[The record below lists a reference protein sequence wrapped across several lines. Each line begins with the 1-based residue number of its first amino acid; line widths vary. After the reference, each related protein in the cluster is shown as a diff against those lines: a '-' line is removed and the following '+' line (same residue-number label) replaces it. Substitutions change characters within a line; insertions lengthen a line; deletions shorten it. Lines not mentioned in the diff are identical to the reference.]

1 MLSEVKIVINERI
14 QINDEDDFNIE
25 KCRNKLIDLLSENVI
40 QTISILEQLDENEV
54 LYVSEVFEEI
64 AYNLQSTE
72 YIKCL
77 RDIEK
82 KYPNIDISDSIE
94 VAEEYI

>member
-1 MLSEVKIVINERI
+1 MLSKVKNIISERI

-25 KCRNKLIDLLSENVI
+25 KCRNKLIVFLSENVK
-40 QTISILEQLDENEV
+40 QTINILEQLDENEV

>member
-1 MLSEVKIVINERI
+1 MLNKVKNVIIERI

-25 KCRNKLIDLLSENVI
+25 KCRNKLIDFLSENAK
-40 QTISILEQLDENEV
+40 QTINILEQFDENEI

>member
-1 MLSEVKIVINERI
+1 MLSKVKNVISERI

-25 KCRNKLIDLLSENVI
+25 KCRNKLIVFLSENVK
-40 QTISILEQLDENEV
+40 QTINILEQLDENEV

>member
-1 MLSEVKIVINERI
+1 MLSKVKNVISERI

-25 KCRNKLIDLLSENVI
+25 KCRNKLIDFLSENVK
-40 QTISILEQLDENEV
+40 QTINILEQLDENEV

>member
-1 MLSEVKIVINERI
+1 MLSKVKNVISERI

-25 KCRNKLIDLLSENVI
+25 KCRNKLIDFLSENVK
-40 QTISILEQLDENEV
+40 QTINILEQLDENEV

-82 KYPNIDISDSIE
+82 KFPNIDISDSIE

>member
-1 MLSEVKIVINERI
+1 MLSEVKNVINERI

-25 KCRNKLIDLLSENVI
+25 KCRNKLIDFLSENVK
-40 QTISILEQLDENEV
+40 QTINILEQLDENEV

-64 AYNLQSTE
+64 AYNLKSTE

>member
-1 MLSEVKIVINERI
+1 MLSEVKNVINERI
-14 QINDEDDFNIE
+14 QTNDEDDFNIE
-25 KCRNKLIDLLSENVI
+25 KCRNKLIDFLSENVK
-40 QTISILEQLDENEV
+40 QTINILEQLDAKEV